1 MDIKLDILDKFRE
14 ELVKSR
20 RTCAEVHIDN
30 SRKEETIR
38 KLTEELKASQSLS
51 ASHFT
56 VEVALNV
63 IPGKREDTIQ
73 TNRIQHENH
82 LRTRHQA
89 DFS

>member
-1 MDIKLDILDKFRE
+1 MGIKLDILDKLRE

-20 RTCAEVHIDN
+20 RTSDTIHIDN
-30 SRKEETIR
+30 LRKEETIR
-38 KLTEELKASQSLS
+38 KLTEELKASQSLN

-63 IPGKREDTIQ
+63 IPGKRGDTIQ
-73 TNRIQHENH
+73 TNRIQYENH